1 MQITCIVKP
10 KSKVDSL
17 SVNPDGSLRIK
28 IKAPP
33 VDGKANEYLIEYLSE
48 VFKIKKKN
56 IEIIS
61 GHTNSHK
68 RINIVESDQQVKE
81 TLRRLAINH

>member
-1 MQITCIVKP
+1 MLIHCIVKP
-10 KSKVDSL
+10 KSKVDSVAL
-17 SVNPDGSLRIK
+17 NPDGSLRIK

-33 VDGKANEYLIEYLSE
+33 VDGKANEYLIEYLSD

-68 RINIVESDQQVKE
+68 RINIVEEEEVLKNKIAE
-81 TLRRLAINH
+81 LKG

>member
-1 MQITCIVKP
+1 MQIRCIVKP
-10 KSKVDSL
+10 KSKVDSV
-17 SVNPDGSLRIK
+17 SVDPDGSLRIK

-33 VDGKANEYLIEYLSE
+33 VDGKANEYLVEYLAE
-48 VFKIKKKN
+48 VFKVKKKN

-68 RINIVESDQQVKE
+68 RINIVGDESYIKNI
-81 TLRRLAINH
+81 LKHGC